1 MLTVPSRGSAARGR
15 CDPIVWRIIAVVT
28 PATTPTR
35 LHLKKDE
42 RLEIDWA
49 DGRRCIYTVT
59 YLRSMCPCAQC
70 RTVRQG
76 GDPTQPHGGS
86 PGSATPPPAP
96 GQPPAKKKPL
106 LTILPG
112 NYAKPLHAVAAE
124 LVGNYGVRIEWSDQH
139 GSGIYSFQY
148 LREICPESKG

>member
-1 MLTVPSRGSAARGR
+1 M
-15 CDPIVWRIIAVVT
+15 IVTVT

-49 DGRRCIYTVT
+49 DGVRGVYSVA

-76 GDPTQPHGGS
+76 QSQGQ
-86 PGSATPPPAP
+86 APPASAPP
-96 GQPPAKKKPL
+96 GADAPTKKTS

-112 NYAKPLHAVAAE
+112 NYARPLQAVSAE
-124 LVGNYGVRIEWSDQH
+124 LVGNYGVKIEWSDAH

-148 LREICPESKG
+148 LREIRPPTK

>member
-1 MLTVPSRGSAARGR
+1 MIVP
-15 CDPIVWRIIAVVT
+15 VT

-49 DGRRCIYTVT
+49 DGVRGVYSVA

-76 GDPTQPHGGS
+76 QGQPAPAS
-86 PGSATPPPAP
+86 PGAEPPR
-96 GQPPAKKKPL
+96 KKSS

-112 NYAKPLHAVAAE
+112 NYARPLQAVSAE
-124 LVGNYGVRIEWSDQH
+124 LVGNYGVKIEWSDAH

-148 LREICPESKG
+148 LREICPPAK

>member
-1 MLTVPSRGSAARGR
+1 
-15 CDPIVWRIIAVVT
+15 VT

-49 DGRRCIYTVT
+49 DGRRCVYPVT

-76 GDPTQPHGGS
+76 EAP
-86 PGSATPPPAP
+86 APPAS
-96 GQPPAKKKPL
+96 PPASAPAGAQASGQAQPARKKPV

-112 NYAKPLHAVAAE
+112 NYARPLHAVAAE
-124 LVGNYGVRIEWSDQH
+124 PVGNYGIKIEWSDNH

-148 LREICPESKG
+148 LREICPAGPGDRPVQGRTAVQTD

>member
-1 MLTVPSRGSAARGR
+1 MMGA
-15 CDPIVWRIIAVVT
+15 VT

-49 DGRRCIYTVT
+49 DGRRCVYPVT

-76 GDPTQPHGGS
+76 EASTSQPPS
-86 PGSATPPPAP
+86 PAAAQRPAQ
-96 GQPPAKKKPL
+96 GQPARKKPL

-124 LVGNYGVRIEWSDQH
+124 PVGNYGIKIDWSDNH

-148 LREICPESKG
+148 LREICPNKAP

>member
-1 MLTVPSRGSAARGR
+1 MSAQ
-15 CDPIVWRIIAVVT
+15 
-28 PATTPTR
+28 TTPTR

-49 DGRRCIYTVT
+49 DGTRCVYTVT

-70 RTVRQG
+70 RTVREGQ
-76 GDPTQPHGGS
+76 DPHRID
-86 PGSATPPPAP
+86 PGPRP
-96 GQPPAKKKPL
+96 KKPL

-112 NYAKPLHAVAAE
+112 NYAKPLSALSAE
-124 LVGNYGVRIEWSDQH
+124 MVGNYAVRIEWSDEH

-148 LREICPESKG
+148 LREICPRPLDPAKN

>member
-1 MLTVPSRGSAARGR
+1 M
-15 CDPIVWRIIAVVT
+15 T

-49 DGRRCIYTVT
+49 DGRRCVYPVA

-70 RTVRQG
+70 RTVRDGKDPHRIEPG
-76 GDPTQPHGGS
+76 GGGT
-86 PGSATPPPAP
+86 G
-96 GQPPAKKKPL
+96 KKPL

-112 NYAKPLHAVAAE
+112 NYARPLRAVSAE
-124 LVGNYGVRIEWSDQH
+124 MVGNYGVRIEWSDQH

-148 LREICPESKG
+148 LREICPDGRR